1 MPQRTPTPRRPA
13 VRMLSDAFQAFYEFH
28 QPGYLAY
35 AAAHL
40 SDDEAR
46 IAVTHTFSLI
56 AADWPQT
63 VTQPNPAAYAWDL
76 HTHFVTA
83 RTGTHNDPQQDTL
96 LLYECLHLT
105 IERIAALTGS
115 EPAAVAALLAA
126 AQR

>member
-1 MPQRTPTPRRPA
+1 MPQRTPTPHRPA
-13 VRMLSDAFQAFYEFH
+13 VKMLSDAFHAFYELH
-28 QPGYLAY
+28 QHGYFAY

-96 LLYECLHLT
+96 LLYERLHLT
-105 IERIAALTGS
+105 IERIAALTGT
-115 EPAAVAALLAA
+115 EPASVTALLAA